1 MHTATSFLLVFLG
14 SGAGGVLR
22 HAAGLAFAKVAPTAS
37 FPFATITVNIT
48 GCFVM
53 GVLLGQWALL
63 SPQPAAPREELR
75 VLLLIGV
82 LGGYTTFSS
91 FGRDFLEL
99 LRTGE
104 TARAA
109 LYVLLSV
116 ALSLVAVFTGHTL
129 GARVNT

>member
-1 MHTATSFLLVFLG
+1 MHTATSFLIVFLG

-22 HAAGLAFAKVAPTAS
+22 HAAGLAFTKVAPAAS
-37 FPFATITVNIT
+37 FPFATLTVNIT

-53 GVLLGQWALL
+53 GLLLGHWALL

-75 VLLLIGV
+75 VLVLVGV

-91 FGRDFLEL
+91 FGRDFLAL
-99 LRTGE
+99 LRSGE
-104 TARAA
+104 PTHAA

-116 ALSLVAVFTGHTL
+116 ALSLVAVLAGHTL
-129 GARVNT
+129 GARVAS